1 MTAGAQDN
9 HAKADKATRIA
20 GVSIAVAIVVMG
32 IKYVAYMVSGSVAL
46 YSDAAESIVN
56 VMTAMAALLAIHIGS
71 KPADKN
77 HPFGHHKA
85 EFFAAI
91 FEGAMIIVA
100 AIMIMSKAYSALKQ
114 GVVLESPGLG
124 IVINAGATVI
134 NAAWASLLI
143 NRGKSL
149 RSPALQADGWHLATD
164 VATSIGVVIGLVLAI
179 LTGWHF
185 LDPLLAAAVALNILW
200 TGYRIALE
208 SMSRLMDQAASPEI
222 ESRIRSAIAS
232 NGGGALQAHDIRTR
246 QAGRALFIEF
256 HLVVPGEMLVN
267 EAHEICDRLE
277 DAIEREIEG
286 SEAVIHVEPAHKA
299 KDEVREFVVPL
310 SAEPSPPSDNA
321 GPSK

>member
-1 MTAGAQDN
+1 MTADTQ
-9 HAKADKATRIA
+9 HPTAKFDKVTRVA
-20 GVSIAVAIVVMG
+20 GLSIVVAVAVMG
-32 IKYVAYMVSGSVAL
+32 IKYAAYLVSGSVAL
-46 YSDAAESIVN
+46 FSDAAESIVN
-56 VMTAMAALLAIHIGS
+56 VMTAMAALLAIHIGT
-71 KPADKN
+71 KPPDKN

-100 AIMIMSKAYSALKQ
+100 AILILSKAYTALKQ

-124 IVINAGATVI
+124 LVINAAATVI
-134 NAAWASLLI
+134 NAAWASVLI
-143 NRGKSL
+143 NRGKSW
-149 RSPALQADGWHLATD
+149 RSPALLADGWHLATD
-164 VATSIGVVIGLVLAI
+164 VATSIGVIIGLSLAI

-208 SMSRLMDQAASPEI
+208 LMSRLMDQAASPEI
-222 ESRIRSAIAS
+222 ENRIRSTIAS

-256 HLVVPGEMLVN
+256 HLVVPGEMTVN
-267 EAHEICDRLE
+267 EAHGICDRLE

-286 SEAVIHVEPAHKA
+286 SEAVIHVEPDYKA
-299 KDEVREFVVPL
+299 KDEARGLVVPL
-310 SAEPSPPSDNA
+310 SADTLPVSDNA
-321 GPSK
+321 GP